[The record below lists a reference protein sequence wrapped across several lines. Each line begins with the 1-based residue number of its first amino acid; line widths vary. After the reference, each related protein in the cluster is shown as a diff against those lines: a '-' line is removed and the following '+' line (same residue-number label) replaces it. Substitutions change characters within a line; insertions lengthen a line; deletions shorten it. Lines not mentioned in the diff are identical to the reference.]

1 MFWCGVNEKHM
12 KKRIFAL
19 CVLFA
24 LLFGL
29 AACSKGEN
37 LNDLLLQ
44 GEWSTGDGE
53 NIFRFYADGTGM
65 RYYQKSG
72 LMGSTITFRWE
83 LHGNKLKLQEIEE
96 DSKDS
101 DSGLT
106 VSYTITNHTQY
117 TIDLW
122 EENGV
127 VDPEFTLFL
136 KDS

>member
-1 MFWCGVNEKHM
+1 M

-24 LLFGL
+24 LLCGL
-29 AACSKGEN
+29 VACSKGEN

-44 GEWSTGDGE
+44 GEWSTEDGE

-65 RYYQKSG
+65 RYYQESG
-72 LMGSTITFRWE
+72 LMGSNITFRWE

-101 DSGLT
+101 DSVLT
-106 VSYTITNHTQY
+106 VCYTITNHTLY

-122 EENGV
+122 AENSV
-127 VDPEFTLFL
+127 VDPELTLFL
-136 KDS
+136 KDT